1 MVDMGHEGG
10 LSSVHSSVP
19 ESSRSSPEPSGTPNE
34 VLELD
39 SSDAP
44 EETGVQPQ
52 PRRWVRVTCDGRT
65 CGIPLE
71 RVREILTPQ
80 PLTRLPGCGK
90 DVAGLIGVRGR
101 IVTVLDLGSILGS
114 RAAVSLPDHRLLL
127 VDHGERV
134 VGLAV
139 DDASAVVGGNLL
151 PPVPPPERLI
161 GLDPEVPGDLGRIE
175 TEDGYLMG
183 LDLDAVFSRELGG
196 MNDER

>member
-1 MVDMGHEGG
+1 
-10 LSSVHSSVP
+10 
-19 ESSRSSPEPSGTPNE
+19 
-34 VLELD
+34 
-39 SSDAP
+39 
-44 EETGVQPQ
+44 
-52 PRRWVRVTCDGRT
+52 
-65 CGIPLE
+65 
-71 RVREILTPQ
+71 
-80 PLTRLPGCGK
+80 
-90 DVAGLIGVRGR
+90 
-101 IVTVLDLGSILGS
+101 VLDLGCILGS

-139 DDASAVVGGNLL
+139 DDASAVVSGNLL
-151 PPVPPPERLI
+151 PPVPLPERLI